1 MLRLTLAGIHSLV
14 LSPLCARCPSS
25 RAGCCEAPP
34 AIAWADI
41 GRIVS
46 LGGKDFL
53 LAEVEAGRLRW
64 TTRGLAITRAPANG
78 DFPARCTY
86 LGEAGCVLPP
96 ERRSATCNYYVC
108 EDALLLA
115 EGEKDKLAPRART
128 MNERLADVL
137 GRVDLELSARIDE
150 AFPEGAP
157 FDAAFLDWLAAE
169 AETLFRRARSSVKT
183 LQG

>member
-14 LSPLCARCPSS
+14 LSPLCARCPSG

-46 LGGKDFL
+46 LGGRDFL
-53 LAEVEAGRLRW
+53 LGEIEAGRLRK
-64 TTRGLAITRAPANG
+64 TPRGLAIERAPANG

-86 LGEAGCVLPP
+86 LGEGGCALPP

-108 EDALLLA
+108 EDALALA
-115 EGEKDKLAPRART
+115 EGEPDKRAARARGL
-128 MNERLADVL
+128 NERLADVL
-137 GRVDLELSARIDE
+137 GRVDLELSMRIDE
-150 AFPEGAP
+150 VFPEGAP
-157 FDAAFLDWLAAE
+157 FDAAFLDWLAA
-169 AETLFRRARSSVKT
+169 ASATLFRRARASLRG